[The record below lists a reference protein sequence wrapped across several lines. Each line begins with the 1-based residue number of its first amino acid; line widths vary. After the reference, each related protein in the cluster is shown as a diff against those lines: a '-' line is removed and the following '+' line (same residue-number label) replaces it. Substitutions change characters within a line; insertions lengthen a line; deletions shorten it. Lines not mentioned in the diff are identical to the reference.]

1 MKLEY
6 IKPPLVLMIICVVVS
21 GLLAGANALTADK
34 IAMAEQEKINQ
45 SVRSLLGDGTFTTCT
60 QEFEGISKVIHD
72 DKGQVAMEITVSG
85 YSNNGLH
92 LMVGIDQQGKIKGIE
107 FIEISETKGIG
118 TKVQTDDF
126 LSQFIGAENTDY
138 QFDAISGATYS
149 SKGMKTAI
157 DTVLDVYNNNK
168 EAILSE

>member
-92 LMVGIDQQGKIKGIE
+92 LMVGIE